1 VANLTLSVDDAT
13 LRAARIRALEQ
24 GTSVNALV
32 RDYLVS
38 YARPESARE
47 AVHAFLERSP
57 RSGASAGPRG
67 GAGARRHP
75 SARSDASSGS
85 SGRSWTRDDLYDRRD
100 RRHPA

>member
-47 AVHAFLERSP
+47 AVHAFLER
-57 RSGASAGPRG
+57 A
-67 GAGARRHP
+67 
-75 SARSDASSGS
+75 ARSDASSGS
-85 SGRSWTRDDLYDRRD
+85 GGRSWTRDDLYDRRD